1 MEQALLSDIRQ
12 PQPIWDSRG
21 QVLVADDDQQLR
33 RLMARALRRAGHDV
47 VELEDGDRLLSFL
60 GLTLAPGLL
69 FAAPDL
75 VITDVRMP
83 GASGIDVLSI
93 LRHAN
98 RKIPV
103 ILVTAL
109 DDEHAELAI
118 EASELGAAA
127 LLHKP
132 FSMDRLLDLAM
143 DLVTT
148 EL

>member
-1 MEQALLSDIRQ
+1 MEHALSSYISQ
-12 PQPIWDSRG
+12 PEPIWTTRR
-21 QVLVADDDQQLR
+21 QVLVADDDRDLR

-47 VELEDGDRLLSFL
+47 VELEDGDRLLRYL

-83 GASGIDVLSI
+83 GASGIDVLSV
-93 LRHAN
+93 LRHAS
-98 RKIPV
+98 RRTPV

-109 DDEHAELAI
+109 EDEHSELAI

-132 FSMDRLLDLAM
+132 FSMERLLELAM
-143 DLVTT
+143 DLTT
-148 EL
+148 IDR